1 MADAITAAP
10 LPDGAADASVDGAS
24 VDGASIAGPL
34 EPAPILKRI
43 RWGGVKL
50 GTLLGKTLG
59 GGTDWAE
66 SWEVADHGDDQSIV
80 TAGRYAGWP
89 LGRLVAERPGA
100 LFGRHAIKPDGTP
113 RTQFP
118 LLIKFLDA
126 ADTLSVQVHPDD
138 AQAATYDPSENGK
151 TEAWVIVDAEPG
163 AVLYAG
169 LKPGTDADALRT
181 ASEAGTVAD
190 LLHQFEVRAGD
201 CVFIPAGTVHA
212 IGAGVVLAEIQQSSD
227 LTFRLY
233 DWGYRDPRGNP
244 RQIHLD
250 ESIACTDFARGPVD
264 PVIPRPLPGPAETSE
279 RLVDGDYFV
288 IDRHRSA
295 APFALPSDDRFRV
308 LMTLTGSAALSG
320 GPDPIALTA
329 GKTVLIPAD
338 CGPLTV
344 EPGPEGV
351 TILDSYLPD

>member
-1 MADAITAAP
+1 MADATDP
-10 LPDGAADASVDGAS
+10 
-24 VDGASIAGPL
+24 AGPL

-43 RWGGVKL
+43 RWGGTKL
-50 GTLLGKTLG
+50 GSLLGKELG
-59 GGTDWAE
+59 EGNDWAE
-66 SWEVADHGDDQSIV
+66 SWEVADHGDDQSVV
-80 TAGRYAGWP
+80 TAGRYAGWT
-89 LGRLVAERPGA
+89 LGRLVAERPRE
-100 LFGRHAIKPDGTP
+100 LFGRHATKPDGTP

-118 LLIKFLDA
+118 LLVKFLDA

-138 AQAATYDPSENGK
+138 ARARGYDPTENGK

-163 AVLYAG
+163 AILYAG

-190 LLHQFEVRAGD
+190 LLHRFEVTAGD

-264 PVIPRPLPGPAETSE
+264 PVTPRPLPGPAERSE
-279 RLVDGDYFV
+279 RLVDGAYFV
-288 IDRHRSA
+288 IDRHRA
-295 APFALPSDDRFRV
+295 ATTFPLLSDDRFRV
-308 LMTLTGSAALSG
+308 VMTLEGSATLAS
-320 GPDPIALTA
+320 GPDPIALRP
-329 GKTVLIPAD
+329 GKTVLVPAA
-338 CGPLTV
+338 CEPLTV
-344 EPGPEGV
+344 EPGPDGV
-351 TILDSYLPD
+351 TLLDSYLPD

>member
-1 MADAITAAP
+1 MSDPAAP
-10 LPDGAADASVDGAS
+10 T
-24 VDGASIAGPL
+24 GPL

-43 RWGGVKL
+43 RWGGTNL
-50 GTLLGKTLG
+50 GALLNKDLG
-59 GGTDWAE
+59 PGTDWAE
-66 SWEVADHGDDQSIV
+66 SWEVADHGDDQTV
-80 TAGRYAGWP
+80 LTAGRYAGWP
-89 LGRLVAERPGA
+89 LGRLVRERPA
-100 LFGRHAIKPDGTP
+100 ELFGRHATTGGGSP

-138 AQAATYDPSENGK
+138 AKARTYDPDENGK
-151 TEAWVIVDAEPG
+151 TEAWVIVHAEPG

-169 LKPGTDADALRT
+169 LKRGTTPEALRT

-190 LLHQFEVRAGD
+190 LLHRFEVNPGD

-233 DWGYRDPRGNP
+233 DWGYRDPDGNP

-264 PVIPRPLPGPAETSE
+264 PVKPRPLPGPAARSE
-279 RLVDGDYFV
+279 RLVEGEYFV
-288 IDRHRSA
+288 IDRHVADR
-295 APFALPSDDRFRV
+295 PFAVPHEDRFRV
-308 LMTLTGSAALSG
+308 LMTLAGTGTLSG
-320 GPDPIALTA
+320 EHEPIALRP
-329 GKTVLIPAD
+329 GKTVLVPAD
-338 CGPLTV
+338 CEPLTV
-344 EPGPEGV
+344 EPGPDGV
-351 TILDSYLPD
+351 TLLDSYLL